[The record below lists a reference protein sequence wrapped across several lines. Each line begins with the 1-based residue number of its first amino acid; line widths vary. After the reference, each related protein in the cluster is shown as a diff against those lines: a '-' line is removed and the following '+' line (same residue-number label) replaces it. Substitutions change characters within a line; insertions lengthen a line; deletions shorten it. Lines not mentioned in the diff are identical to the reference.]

1 LHANRRG
8 LPRNPLIRKQ
18 VCAGTCIAIVKRTT
32 GPVSAHE
39 EERYMNWDRIEGNW
53 KQLTGK
59 VKEQWGKLT
68 DDQIDTIAGKRD
80 QRAGKIQE
88 SYGITKDEAEQ
99 QIKSFADRY
108 GDYTDDVARDVTGR
122 H

>member
-1 LHANRRG
+1 MGEGAN
-8 LPRNPLIRKQ
+8 
-18 VCAGTCIAIVKRTT
+18 
-32 GPVSAHE
+32 
-39 EERYMNWDRIEGNW
+39 MNWDRIEGNW

-80 QRAGKIQE
+80 QLAGKIQE
-88 SYGITKDEAEQ
+88 SYGITKDEAEK
-99 QIKSFADRY
+99 QIDTFAESY
-108 GDYTDDVARDVTGR
+108 GDYDDDATRDLRGR

>member
-1 LHANRRG
+1 
-8 LPRNPLIRKQ
+8 
-18 VCAGTCIAIVKRTT
+18 
-32 GPVSAHE
+32 
-39 EERYMNWDRIEGNW
+39 MNWDRIEGNW

-68 DDQIDTIAGKRD
+68 NDQIDTIAGKRD
-80 QRAGKIQE
+80 QLAGKIQE

-99 QIKSFADRY
+99 QIDTFADRY
-108 GDYTDDVARDVTGR
+108 GEYDDDVARDVRGR

>member
-1 LHANRRG
+1 MAWHAHCD
-8 LPRNPLIRKQ
+8 L
-18 VCAGTCIAIVKRTT
+18 
-32 GPVSAHE
+32 S
-39 EERYMNWDRIEGNW
+39 RYDWTRSVLWQRSIQMNWDRIEGNW

-80 QRAGKIQE
+80 QLAGKIQE
-88 SYGITKDEAEQ
+88 SYGITKDEAEK
-99 QIKSFADRY
+99 QIDTFAESY
-108 GDYTDDVARDVTGR
+108 GEYDTTRDDVRGR